1 MMAGLL
7 RPETDRMTPQERF
20 EALAKDKFLGV
31 PVEAF
36 EAAGREQLRYLV
48 RAGLNPSSKL
58 VDLGCGVLRA
68 GYWKR
73 QTKPRFRC
81 KSGLKKGLKVL
92 ALTGALPCCWVIPD
106 TS

>member
-1 MMAGLL
+1 MMMMAGLL
-7 RPETDRMTPQERF
+7 PPETDLMTLQERF

-58 VDLGCGVLRA
+58 VDLVRSIARRLLDHPLSR
-68 GYWKR
+68 
-73 QTKPRFRC
+73 P
-81 KSGLKKGLKVL
+81 
-92 ALTGALPCCWVIPD
+92 
-106 TS
+106 